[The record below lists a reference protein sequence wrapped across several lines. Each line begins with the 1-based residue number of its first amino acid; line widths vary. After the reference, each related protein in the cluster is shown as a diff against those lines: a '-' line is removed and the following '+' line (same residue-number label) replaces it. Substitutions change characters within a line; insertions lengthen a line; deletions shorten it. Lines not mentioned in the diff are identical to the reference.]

1 VTDVAPASVE
11 RFDEERRKML
21 RIRTLGAGLAA
32 SLLIAAGAGSAH
44 AADLSQPTYNAPQ
57 PAYTPAQ
64 AWSWTGGYVGLL
76 GGYGW
81 GAGTVSNN
89 GWIGGAYAGYN
100 LQTNEHL
107 VVGVE
112 GDIAATSKSGYDGVT
127 TIKNPWDGS
136 FRGRIGYAWG
146 RTMAYGTAGVAVGGL
161 SSTTPSEST
170 TKTGWVAGLGLET
183 ALTNN
188 VTGRIEARHTDLG
201 TFPSTGTSYTSN
213 DLLVGVG
220 LKF

>member
-1 VTDVAPASVE
+1 
-11 RFDEERRKML
+11 ML

-32 SLLIAAGAGSAH
+32 SLLIAAGAGSAF

-64 AWSWTGGYVGLL
+64 AWSWTGGYAGLI

-81 GAGTVSNN
+81 GTVTGN

-100 LQTNEHL
+100 LQTNQNL
-107 VVGVE
+107 VIGVE
-112 GDIAATSKSGYDGVT
+112 GDLVATSKSG
-127 TIKNPWDGS
+127 NPWDGT
-136 FRGRIGYAWG
+136 FRGRVGYAWD
-146 RTMAYGTAGVAVGGL
+146 RNLAYGTAGVAVGGV
-161 SSTTPSEST
+161 SSGGGST
-170 TKTGWVAGLGLET
+170 RTGWTAGLGLER
-183 ALTNN
+183 AFASN
-188 VTGRIEARHTDLG
+188 VTGRVEYRYTDLG
-201 TFPSTGTSYTSN
+201 SGNTSN